1 MSDTTNKH
9 IGNVLSEL
17 TDESLKEVFEQYA
30 KKTGLDIYNKS
41 WEEFLLKRIER
52 ILYAESFDY
61 KGDIDN

>member
-30 KKTGLDIYNKS
+30 KKIELDIYS
-41 WEEFLLKRIER
+41 EGWEEFLLKMIER
-52 ILYAESFDY
+52 ILYAKSFDY